1 MRELLDFKEWLTVLD
16 AAKHLS
22 ILFKEEVTEADVLQL
37 AFEKKLKL
45 SIHIL
50 MDTPAKR
57 AELLNKADLENYP
70 QFYTS
75 DARWNFHQCNDLG
88 NAALSVR
95 EDKIQFLVGTLD
107 LPMIDGE
114 QAAIERKFRQ
124 LLGLSSLNENYVDSI
139 YVEDA
144 GNLYELQEQLSDP
157 IYLNLPEDANLLEVQ
172 RASAM
177 QRYIHARNF
186 PSDAIFVVR
195 ISSLREFEQAVIR
208 APTIFDKTALAL
220 DKTALIRLVD
230 KPTSNNSEGSHTI
243 TDGGGTIGVGQ
254 GIPENQCEI
263 FRAMKSLTADEVSV
277 TFVGDKTES
286 GIGANSMLEISARR
300 KTRRVALAVLDLV
313 DRRQGSLNSQGVI
326 LLGMAQKKKLTRT
339 EPHATKMT
347 RLREVFH
354 KHLGIN
360 DDPFSLYR
368 KGVGWEPHFKIFDNR
383 GAADERA
390 KREAERRTES
400 YEQLNESG
408 EKGDDTNQSQQSFD
422 SENDAT
428 GGWLKDNDPDAP
440 A

>member
-50 MDTPAKR
+50 MNTPAKR
-57 AELLNKADLENYP
+57 TEFLNKADLENYP

-75 DARWNFHQCNDLG
+75 DANCDFHQCNDLG

-107 LPMIDGE
+107 LPMIDGK

-144 GNLYELQEQLSDP
+144 GNFYELQEQLSDP
-157 IYLNLPEDANLLEVQ
+157 IYLNLPEGANLLEVQ

-177 QRYIHARNF
+177 QGYIHARNF
-186 PSDAIFVVR
+186 PSDAILVVR

-208 APTIFDKTALAL
+208 APTIFDKTAPAL
-220 DKTALIRLVD
+220 DRTALIRLVD
-230 KPTSNNSEGSHTI
+230 KPASNSESSHTI
-243 TDGGGTIGVGQ
+243 ADGGGTIGVGQ

-263 FRAMKSLTADEVSV
+263 FRAMKILTADEVSV

-286 GIGANSMLEISARR
+286 GIGANSMLEISARGE
-300 KTRRVALAVLDLV
+300 TRRVALAALDLV
-313 DRRQGSLNSQGVI
+313 DRRQGSLNSQGGI

-339 EPHATKMT
+339 EPNAAKMT
-347 RLREVFH
+347 RLREVFR

-360 DDPFSLYR
+360 DDPFGHYR

-383 GAADERA
+383 GAADKRA